1 MMSAQTLTPVSAQS
15 AMAAQVKRAKTS
27 FAAGMAA
34 LPAPRR
40 DAMHALYAFC
50 RTVDDIADD
59 LPTQAERDAGL
70 ALWRDRIA
78 KLFRDKVA
86 EDSITTALLPAVSA
100 YGLIE
105 TDFQAIID
113 GMAMDAGAPIVAPD
127 RATLDLYC
135 DRVASAVGRVAV
147 RIFGDAGPQAM
158 QVAHHLGRAL
168 QLTNILRDLHED
180 GARGRLY
187 LPRELMATHGLPT
200 NLTALQDKRR
210 LPVVCRALA
219 EEAEAHF
226 AAAQTAMQA
235 CAPAAMRPARIMGG
249 YYAAILRRLRQRDW
263 QDITQRV
270 RLAPWEK
277 LWIML
282 RYRICQ

>member
-1 MMSAQTLTPVSAQS
+1 MNTQTMTTNSAQS
-15 AMAAQVKRAKTS
+15 AMAAQVKHAKTS

-59 LPTQAERDAGL
+59 LPTQTERDAGL
-70 ALWRDRIA
+70 ALWRARIT

-86 EDSITTALLPAVSA
+86 EDPITTSLLPGVQA
-100 YGLIE
+100 YDLVE
-105 TDFQAIID
+105 ADFQTIID
-113 GMAMDAGAPIVAPD
+113 GMEMDAGAPIIAPD

-147 RIFGDAGPQAM
+147 RIFGDARPQAM

-180 GARGRLY
+180 GVRGRLY
-187 LPRELMATHGLPT
+187 LPRELLTAHGLPLDLCSLT
-200 NLTALQDKRR
+200 NPQ
-210 LPVVCRALA
+210 LPRVCRALA
-219 EEAEAHF
+219 EEAEVHF
-226 AAAQTAMQA
+226 TAAQQAMQA
-235 CAPAAMRPARIMGG
+235 CAPSAMRPARIMGG
-249 YYAAILRRLRQRDW
+249 YYAAILRRLRQSDW
-263 QDITQRV
+263 RDITQRV

-277 LWIML
+277 LWIIL
-282 RYRICQ
+282 RYRYCQ

>member
-1 MMSAQTLTPVSAQS
+1 MNAPVMTTPSVQS

-70 ALWRDRIA
+70 ALWRARIA

-86 EDSITTALLPAVSA
+86 EDSITTALLPAVAA

-113 GMAMDAGAPIVAPD
+113 GMAMDAGAPILAPD
-127 RATLDLYC
+127 RAALDLYC

-147 RIFGDAGPQAM
+147 RIFGDARPQAM

-168 QLTNILRDLHED
+168 QLTNILRDLQED

-187 LPRELMATHGLPT
+187 LPRELLLEHGLPAD
-200 NLTALQDKRR
+200 LSALQHPG
-210 LPVVCRALA
+210 LPAVCRALA
-219 EEAEAHF
+219 EQAAAHF
-226 AAAQTAMQA
+226 TAAHQAMQA
-235 CAPAAMRPARIMGG
+235 CTPAAMRPARIMGG
-249 YYAAILRRLRQRDW
+249 YYAAILRRLRQSDW
-263 QDITQRV
+263 QDITRRV

-282 RYRICQ
+282 RYRYGQ

>member
-1 MMSAQTLTPVSAQS
+1 MMSAQTLTPASAQS

-27 FAAGMAA
+27 FSAGMAA

-59 LPTQAERDAGL
+59 LPTQAERNAGL
-70 ALWRDRIA
+70 GLWRARIT
-78 KLFRDKVA
+78 KLFSDKVA
-86 EDSITTALLPAVSA
+86 EDSITIALLPAIQA
-100 YGLIE
+100 YGLVE

-113 GMAMDAGAPIVAPD
+113 GMAMDAGAPIIAPD

-180 GARGRLY
+180 GARARLY

-200 NLTALQDKRR
+200 DLTVLQDKR
-210 LPVVCRALA
+210 LPIVCRALA

-226 AAAQTAMQA
+226 TAAQTAMLS

-249 YYAAILRRLRQRDW
+249 YYAAILQRLRQRDW

-282 RYRICQ
+282 RYRYCQ